1 MDIAA
6 RCAPA
11 LALVLRHLVDAE
23 PFLIG
28 AVEIV
33 ADAELRLA
41 RALQK
46 HLLDRIVG
54 AKPRD
59 AQRAALAVIFAVEL
73 GIVLRALE
81 VGQDVGIAPAGVA
94 ERGPVIVVGAVA
106 ADIHHRV
113 DGAGAAEPLAARLIA
128 DAAVQPLLR
137 HGVERPVVDLARD
150 HQDDRAG
157 RGDHPIVVLAAGIE
171 QRHRRARV
179 L

>member
-1 MDIAA
+1 ALDLFEADGALALEDDAGGLRQRLDAQIRPVVHVRMDIAA

-59 AQRAALAVIFAVEL
+59 AQRAALAVILAAEL
-73 GIVLRALE
+73 GIALRALE
-81 VGQDVGIAPAGVA
+81 AGQDGGIAPPGVA

-128 DAAVQPLLR
+128 DAAVQPL
-137 HGVERPVVDLARD
+137 
-150 HQDDRAG
+150 
-157 RGDHPIVVLAAGIE
+157 
-171 QRHRRARV
+171 
-179 L
+179 